1 MSGFRSYCPD
11 LAGTKE
17 RVALTTFESHHLVTT
32 NRARNGDVVVAF
44 NGLGLEWDTL
54 LEKDDRKEA
63 ILVRKQTRAHPKPS
77 RQVILAIA
85 LVKGKTF
92 DLILRQATELGVIGI
107 QPIETKRTQIHLKNP
122 EAKVEKWK
130 AQLVEA
136 CKQSGNPW
144 LPTIREP
151 VPLSDFLNDS
161 SGNSSIVAS
170 LEDTTTPWNELR
182 LSESVTLFVGPEG
195 DFSNTE
201 YDYLRKK
208 GVQAVSLGSNVLRT
222 ETAVTT
228 ALSRVFLMELKNA
241 G

>member
-1 MSGFRSYCPD
+1 MY
-11 LAGTKE
+11 
-17 RVALTTFESHHLVTT
+17 
-32 NRARNGDVVVAF
+32 
-44 NGLGLEWDTL
+44 
-54 LEKDDRKEA
+54 
-63 ILVRKQTRAHPKPS
+63 
-77 RQVILAIA
+77 
-85 LVKGKTF
+85 
-92 DLILRQATELGVIGI
+92 
-107 QPIETKRTQIHLKNP
+107 KRL
-122 EAKVEKWK
+122 VEKWK

-161 SGNSSIVAS
+161 SGNSSLVAS

-228 ALSRVFLMELKNA
+228 ALSRVFLKELKNA